1 MPIRIALVMCLLGSF
16 AAVTSA
22 SAGDPY
28 GGFGPG
34 GTATPQITTDTPQI
48 TTDPAAVAPA
58 PDNYQALPW
67 LQQQSQNQQNNYG
80 AEWNEQSVQSGEYDM
95 DDEGGH

>member
-1 MPIRIALVMCLLGSF
+1 MPIRIALVVCVLVFGSV
-16 AAVTSA
+16 ATVTAV

-28 GGFGPG
+28 GGFGPSG
-34 GTATPQITTDTPQI
+34 TDTPEVN
-48 TTDPAAVAPA
+48 TDPANAVAP
-58 PDNYQALPW
+58 DDQQTLPW

-80 AEWNEQSVQSGEYDM
+80 AEWEQQSAPSGEYDM